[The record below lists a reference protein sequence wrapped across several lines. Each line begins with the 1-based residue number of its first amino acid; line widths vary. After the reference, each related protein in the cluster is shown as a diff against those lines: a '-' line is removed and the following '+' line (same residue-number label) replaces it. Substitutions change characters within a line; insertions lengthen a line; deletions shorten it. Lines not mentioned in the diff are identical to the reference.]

1 MNAQQLLA
9 KLKAYPLALSLFGV
23 AILLAGWAYYRDSGA
38 LTDAEAASKDAS
50 DKYQLYQNNVT
61 AGDKI
66 DEQVS
71 ELTDDAK
78 KFKDALINP
87 SSVVL
92 NEQYFFDIAK
102 QAGVQIVNPTEG
114 ATDRGKDPAEP
125 SVVTFTMAATG
136 QWNNIAAFLY
146 GLQTGSHL
154 LRVNMLHMLKS
165 PQMRSSTAG
174 DESNRLDI
182 TLTVEVL
189 GQ

>member
-38 LTDAEAASKDAS
+38 LTDAQAASKDAS
-50 DKYQLYQNNVT
+50 DKAILYNNNVT
-61 AGDKI
+61 AGEKI
-66 DEQVS
+66 DEHLA

-92 NEQYFFDIAK
+92 NEQYFLDIAK

-114 ATDRGKDPAEP
+114 ATDRGKDTSEP
-125 SVVTFTMAATG
+125 SVVTFTMGASG
-136 QWNNIAAFLY
+136 HWENIAAFLY
-146 GLQTGSHL
+146 GLQTGPHL
-154 LRVNMLHMLKS
+154 LRVNMLHLIKS
-165 PQMRSSTAG
+165 QQMRSNTAG
-174 DESNRLDI
+174 VDSNRLEI
-182 TLTVEVL
+182 TLIVEVL